1 MVTNV
6 IERNTLR
13 GYEKLVGTEGDD
25 TYLINDLSTTWTLI
39 EDNGNSDC
47 DSLVINN
54 TLPNDV
60 MLFFDVALDD
70 VEDNRISDQLCILR
84 KDKLNSVMTSI
95 VNNKVPTAGGIE
107 VNYYFGTTNNITANK
122 EVVGTDYMQTI
133 TLVDK
138 NGVEKILNVNDTI
151 SIVQDEIKEFLSAT
165 QYGTAVEYLFG
176 NTTKAEKE
184 ELLNI
189 YKNARLI
196 TELAPGS
203 IDIEYDSKGNIQLI
217 DLSNCT
223 CLRDFNDGSHG
234 GLMDD
239 GYGWGPYLRTDK
251 KGNNLVIEYNGEWKK
266 GEEDWVDAKRLVI
279 PNYFSKPTDIQVKA
293 YVAEFDGEFG
303 PSMSEEPQIFN
314 LIDIA
319 LNCSEFSYSR
329 GNLNGTA
336 LADEVDGRYCD
347 EEEIVLNVINGQ
359 GGNDII
365 IGGISDQKIYGG
377 TGKNLLFFKQGDG
390 NDTIYSTKGAEDTL
404 VFEDLENADN
414 MSFEAKG
421 YNLVINYGENSTI
434 TIVDYLR
441 NPSDSSVKYVQF
453 GHADRVTLAEVL
465 ALKPSEIIGDDG
477 ANILKGGLLSDK
489 ITGGKGDDKLY
500 GGKSVNTFVFNVG
513 DGHDTI
519 YYEGGTDIIDLTG
532 ISSSSLNLDLGID
545 GRTVFDGTRQ
555 GNDLIIQYTHGTNP
569 DTIRLA
575 NYFKTG
581 QKSDIQIQFKDEN
594 GEIVKDDIKNLVTM
608 DLVYEDSR
616 RGQSITGTFLE
627 DWIDGSDYADTIRG
641 GDGDDNIYGGKGND
655 RLYGDAGKNIFEF
668 SKGDGNDIIYS
679 DKNAQDKII
688 LTDVNQND
696 VVLTRTGNNLVLQ
709 YTESDSITI
718 ANYYAK
724 NSICSVKSIQFVDG
738 EVNLDTFVENFVN
751 YMGETNL
758 EYANKNNYSRAINAQ
773 NIIGSRLDDSI
784 IGSRYD
790 DTIKGGRGHDIIKG
804 GAGDDI
810 IIGGTGND
818 KLYGEAGKNTFKFS
832 VGDGNDTIYTTKG
845 AEDTL
850 VFEDLENAD
859 NMSFEAKGYN
869 LVINYGENSTITIV
883 DYLRNPSDSSVKYVQ
898 FGHADRVTLAEVLA
912 LKPSEIIGDDGA
924 NILKGGLLSDKITGG
939 KGDDKL
945 YGGKSVNTFV
955 FNVGDGHDTIYYE
968 GGTDIIDLTGI
979 SSSSLNLDLGIDGRT
994 VFDGTRQGNDLI
1006 IQYTHGTNP
1015 DTIRL
1020 ANYFKTG
1027 QKSDIQIQFKDENGE
1042 IVKDDIKNL
1051 VTMDLVYEDS
1061 RRGQSITG
1069 TFLEDWIDGSDYADT
1084 IRGGDGDDNIYG
1096 GKGNDRLY
1104 GDAGKNIFEFSKGDG
1119 NDIIYSDKNAQDKII
1134 LTDVNQND
1142 VVLTRTGNNL
1152 VLQYTESDSIT
1163 IANYYA
1169 KNSICSVKSIQ
1180 FVDGEVN
1187 LDTFVENFVNYM
1199 GETNLEY
1206 ANKNNYSRAINA
1218 QNIIGSRLDDSI
1230 IGSRYDDT
1238 IKGGRGHDIIK
1249 GGAGDDIII
1258 GGTGNDKLY
1267 GEAGKNTFKFSVG
1280 DGNDIIYMGTGDDT
1294 LNIQNANIEDL
1305 HYEKSGNHLIVKY
1318 GEDDSITVNNYFITK
1333 NKSVDEIIAT
1343 NGTVSLDNDIVISKS
1358 SEFDTVH
1365 IETDDGVINIPADCY
1380 IGNNYNN
1387 LVVANN
1393 NRKLN
1398 FVETDDGDDVIY
1410 CQAKQIIAKG
1420 GDGDDTYVISS
1431 LNNATEI
1438 EDEGGGK
1445 DILQIADKSSN
1456 VNIIFNVKANPDKNI
1471 NETSMMILNRANLNR
1486 LISTRNIE
1494 TITGGID
1501 IFDYFSEDGAFG
1513 SGAVERIETKDGYV
1527 TLSQIDEVKSEVAS
1541 WLTENNFASSVD
1553 VLSDGNKN
1561 QINEL
1566 LAIYQ
1571 NIDWQV

>member
-832 VGDGNDTIYTTKG
+832 VGDGND
-845 AEDTL
+845 
-850 VFEDLENAD
+850 
-859 NMSFEAKGYN
+859 
-869 LVINYGENSTITIV
+869 
-883 DYLRNPSDSSVKYVQ
+883 
-898 FGHADRVTLAEVLA
+898 
-912 LKPSEIIGDDGA
+912 
-924 NILKGGLLSDKITGG
+924 
-939 KGDDKL
+939 
-945 YGGKSVNTFV
+945 
-955 FNVGDGHDTIYYE
+955 
-968 GGTDIIDLTGI
+968 
-979 SSSSLNLDLGIDGRT
+979 
-994 VFDGTRQGNDLI
+994 
-1006 IQYTHGTNP
+1006 
-1015 DTIRL
+1015 
-1020 ANYFKTG
+1020 
-1027 QKSDIQIQFKDENGE
+1027 
-1042 IVKDDIKNL
+1042 
-1051 VTMDLVYEDS
+1051 
-1061 RRGQSITG
+1061 
-1069 TFLEDWIDGSDYADT
+1069 
-1084 IRGGDGDDNIYG
+1084 
-1096 GKGNDRLY
+1096 
-1104 GDAGKNIFEFSKGDG
+1104 
-1119 NDIIYSDKNAQDKII
+1119 
-1134 LTDVNQND
+1134 
-1142 VVLTRTGNNL
+1142 
-1152 VLQYTESDSIT
+1152 
-1163 IANYYA
+1163 
-1169 KNSICSVKSIQ
+1169 
-1180 FVDGEVN
+1180 
-1187 LDTFVENFVNYM
+1187 
-1199 GETNLEY
+1199 
-1206 ANKNNYSRAINA
+1206 
-1218 QNIIGSRLDDSI
+1218 
-1230 IGSRYDDT
+1230 
-1238 IKGGRGHDIIK
+1238 
-1249 GGAGDDIII
+1249 
-1258 GGTGNDKLY
+1258 
-1267 GEAGKNTFKFSVG
+1267 
-1280 DGNDIIYMGTGDDT
+1280 IIYMGTGDDT